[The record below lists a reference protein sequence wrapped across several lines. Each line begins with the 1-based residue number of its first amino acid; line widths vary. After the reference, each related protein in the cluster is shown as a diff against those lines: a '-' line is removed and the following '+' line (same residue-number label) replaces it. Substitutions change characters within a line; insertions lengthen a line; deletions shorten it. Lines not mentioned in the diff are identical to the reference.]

1 MKVLIA
7 DDDHVSRRLLQTM
20 LEKWGYEVVAVA
32 DGLQAMEILIR
43 DQSVFCAILD
53 WMMPGMEGIDICLR
67 IRHSQE
73 ERILYIILLT
83 AKGEGADIVA
93 GLAAGADDYIA
104 KPFEAPELRHRVLAG
119 ERIIHLEQA
128 VREKNH
134 ELENQIRDVWRLQ
147 NLLPICSRCGKPRHD
162 ATYLAEVAHYLE
174 SHRDELAAG
183 GLCEECRLKFDNDTP
198 VEKDIVLK
206 DNI

>member
-1 MKVLIA
+1 MKILIA
-7 DDDHVSRRLLQTM
+7 EDDHLSRRLMQAM

-32 DGLQAMEILIR
+32 DGLQALEVLTRNLSIH
-43 DQSVFCAILD
+43 CAILD
-53 WMMPGMEGIDICLR
+53 WMMPGMEGVNICSQ
-67 IRHSQE
+67 IRRSQE

-128 VREKNH
+128 IKEKKL
-134 ELENQIRDVWRLQ
+134 ELENQLQDLWHLQ
-147 NLLPICSRCGKPRHD
+147 NLLPICPRCGKPRND
-162 ATYLAEVAHYLE
+162 SSYLAEVARYLDR
-174 SHRDELAAG
+174 HREELAAE
-183 GLCEECRLKFDNDTP
+183 GLCEDCRREFENDAQAENCP
-198 VEKDIVLK
+198 VSK
-206 DNI
+206 DNH